1 MKKFGLFLSL
11 LLSVSLFLTGC
22 GETED
27 EQTNTASNAEKQLT
41 IYTTVYP
48 LQYFT
53 EEIGGKAVH
62 VETIYPPGSDEHT
75 FEPSQKDMM
84 KLADSDLFIYVGL
97 GLEGFV
103 EKAKSTLKNEEVT
116 LLAAGEHIHIE
127 QTAAHNPEEEED
139 SHDEEDT
146 HNHGDIDPHVW
157 LDPIYAKEMAESIKD
172 ALIEKM
178 PEREEEFVK
187 NYDALVKNL
196 DELNEQFIDVVD
208 QAVHKEIIVSHA
220 AYGYWES
227 RYGLKQISISGLS
240 SSSEPSQKELE
251 SIIADAKEHDTRYIF
266 FEQNVSSKLTEIV
279 QNEIGADPLII
290 HNLSVRTEDDITDKR
305 DYFSIMDDNLQALK
319 KALY

>member
-1 MKKFGLFLSL
+1 MKKFGLFLSF

-22 GETED
+22 GETEG

-103 EKAKSTLKNEEVT
+103 EKAKSILKNEEVT

-127 QTAAHNPEEEED
+127 QTVAHNPEEEED

-187 NYDALVKNL
+187 NYDALVKHL